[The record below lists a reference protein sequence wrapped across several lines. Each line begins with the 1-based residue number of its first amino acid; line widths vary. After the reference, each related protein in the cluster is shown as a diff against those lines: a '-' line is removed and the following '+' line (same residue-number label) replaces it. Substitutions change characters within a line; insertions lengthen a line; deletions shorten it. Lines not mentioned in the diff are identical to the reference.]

1 MIGSILILE
10 DSPTFADMM
19 ALRLSSAFSGY
30 DILCANSLAQ
40 AVALTAQFQ
49 FDVVLA
55 DLDVGDCTGLETAVR
70 VRNASQAPVVIYSG
84 LLASPET
91 HQEAMDNGFED
102 LFVKGQASSTDLIDR
117 IQCLLDARALKSSN
131 MPVGK
136 ASSDH
141 S

>member
-40 AVALTAQFQ
+40 AIALTAQFQ
-49 FDVVLA
+49 FDLVLA
-55 DLDVGDCTGLETAVR
+55 DLDVGDCTGLETATR
-70 VRNASQAPVVIYSG
+70 IQNASQAPVVIYSG
-84 LLASPET
+84 MLVDADT
-91 HQEAMDNGFED
+91 YQEAIDRGFED
-102 LFVKGQASSTDLIDR
+102 LFVKGQASSADLIDR
-117 IQCLLDARALKSSN
+117 IQCLLDARVLERNSL
-131 MPVGK
+131 PVDK
-136 ASSDH
+136 ASGEH